1 MSKRTWLILGV
12 GLLLIAVAFFVFKW
26 ENKQEPEPEPEPDP
40 IKNSAEQKP
49 TVTPEQPIRDLT
61 AQNNKAGDDE
71 QLS

>member
-26 ENKQEPEPEPEPDP
+26 ENKQEPEPEPEPVIKKPAAKAP
-40 IKNSAEQKP
+40 IITS
-49 TVTPEQPIRDLT
+49 EQPVKDLT
-61 AQNNKAGDDE
+61 AQQNNAGDDE

>member
-26 ENKQEPEPEPEPDP
+26 ENKQEPEPEPEP
-40 IKNSAEQKP
+40 IKKP
-49 TVTPEQPIRDLT
+49 ATKTPPATPEQPIKDLT

-71 QLS
+71 QLV